1 MVLRHAHERFK
12 KANTTKANPRRRRQW
27 SARREPAH
35 LTGNVG
41 AAGQADNVLSWTRF
55 PRGTCGRWVL
65 SPCLSSWCFVLCSVP
80 FCFFSSP
87 QCGAAVPCSDLG
99 ISSPP
104 FPGLLPR
111 AEGCHATAPDT
122 QHPQHPLSC
131 TPSSPRP
138 RSGARIPRLL
148 SSKPELPPGFC
159 ISRRD
164 RPSHIEPKPE
174 SSGLES
180 PSLFPHTSRCLV
192 CLPPSTAAFVQKF
205 LRAGGCSMLPGY
217 IHASTDSSEA
227 EPVSPFYRWP
237 TEEGRH
243 SAMAISGSRVP
254 RIRHVPG
261 MAGRTGRLPV
271 PGSSPSGGRA

>member
-1 MVLRHAHERFK
+1 MVHATGTGAPHWER
-12 KANTTKANPRRRRQW
+12 
-27 SARREPAH
+27 
-35 LTGNVG
+35 G
-41 AAGQADNVLSWTRF
+41 
-55 PRGTCGRWVL
+55 GRWT
-65 SPCLSSWCFVLCSVP
+65 SGQRSFMDPFSSWHLWPLGPVSVSVFLVFCSLLHSVL
-80 FCFFSSP
+80 FFSSP

-122 QHPQHPLSC
+122 QHPQHPLSS